1 MLLIS
6 LQLHER
12 LQTTVVLFMFAMG
25 IWGVFNYIRKR
36 PVSSDYAGALI
47 IGEILIVVEA
57 LLGLVIFLYGL
68 RPVRTYMHILYGV
81 TAVIALPGAFAYT
94 RGRDDRWEGLV
105 YACVCLFLAGLSIRL
120 QQIATQV

>member
-25 IWGVFNYIRKR
+25 IWGVVNYIRKR
-36 PVSSDYAGALI
+36 PISSDYAGALI
-47 IGEILIVVEA
+47 IGEVLIVVEA
-57 LLGLVIFLYGL
+57 LLGLAIFLYGL
-68 RPVRTYMHILYGV
+68 RPARPYIHILYGV

-94 RGRDDRWEGLV
+94 KGRDNRWEGLV